1 MYAYMFH
8 YLDLKTTRYP
18 RKAWGTHAP
27 RRVFIIGNKIAT
39 TKSTKLWKKPRHA
52 NYSRKHTPRSTSIT
66 NRLNYLCL
74 HRSTADMVRSA
85 KPSTRLPDS
94 PPPSEETVMADTSP
108 TNKRNTPD
116 HGKSVQKRAKGY
128 PTPISIQRD
137 HTLLDFWYGFPVMEN
152 LAYEANLPPL
162 LTRASVQELVTLGY
176 VASEAEERRTAK
188 MSFPRVMQKLWP
200 TSRPDTAAGQHVN
213 LTQLPSDIEVHPV
226 THLSLDY
233 QVLLHFEKPSTPFT
247 QDQIM
252 QKVILR
258 LSNMNIL
265 LGDQIGEPVAILCH
279 GPKTARV
286 WSGMV
291 KLHLKHPEQDGL
303 ALLHGTRAFVIT
315 LDNDKPYI
323 AKVAK
328 SYDPL
333 ASSSLLSV
341 KINSETIRDLDAQQ
355 LLKTVVETSFCRG
368 HDYEI
373 TQAQKTARET
383 YGWLVTTSPEQLDK
397 IDKSRIPVL
406 GELLQPIT
414 NRGDQ
419 LSREDVVK
427 RNCLVLIAKGLN
439 LTKPMDSTTEV
450 LKTHLGPKNV
460 ASIFYPRQKGS
471 THSGIANVEC
481 LNSAVYKQ
489 NLRKSFRL
497 HGKWVEFQPHPNS
510 LDGSAKPDNETL
522 RKYGFLDVNN
532 AIANTVEA
540 LQNAPGP
547 NKKQLTKEDITTL
560 VKDVVSEENG
570 KLRSEFQADMTTLK
584 TTISSEAQ
592 IYADRINFELR
603 NALTNLEQVLVQSM
617 QVVKNLARPT
627 PPALEDHSSPQPKLL

>member
-1 MYAYMFH
+1 MLQ
-8 YLDLKTTRYP
+8 YLVLEITHNP
-18 RKAWGTHAP
+18 RNAWETHAP
-27 RRVFIIGNKIAT
+27 RRVFTIAKKT
-39 TKSTKLWKKPRHA
+39 SIKQKLRPSILWKKKRHI
-52 NYSRKHTPRSTSIT
+52 NYPVIT
-66 NRLNYLCL
+66 NSLTISCL
-74 HRSTADMVRSA
+74 HRSTSSMARS
-85 KPSTRLPDS
+85 SRNNNRLPDS
-94 PPPSEETVMADTSP
+94 PPPAGEIVMADTSP
-108 TNKRNTPD
+108 TNKRTTPD
-116 HGKSVQKRAKGY
+116 NGKSAQKKAKSH
-128 PTPISIQRD
+128 PIPISIQRD
-137 HTLLDFWYGFPVMEN
+137 HSLLEFWYGFPVMEN

-162 LTRASVQELVTLGY
+162 ITRASVQKLVTQGY
-176 VASEAEERRTAK
+176 TTSEAEERRTAK

-200 TSRPDTAAGQHVN
+200 INRPDFAAGQHIN
-213 LTQLPSDIEVHPV
+213 LTQLPSDIEVHSA

-252 QKVILR
+252 KKVLLR
-258 LSNMNIL
+258 LSSMNIL
-265 LGDQIGEPVAILCH
+265 LGDQIREPVAILCH
-279 GPKTARV
+279 GPKNIRV

-291 KLHLKHPEQDGL
+291 KLHLKNPELDGL
-303 ALLHGTRAFVIT
+303 ALLHGTRVFVIS
-315 LDNDKPYI
+315 LDDDIPHI
-323 AKVAK
+323 AKIAK

-333 ASSSLLSV
+333 ASSSMLSV
-341 KINSETIRDLDAQQ
+341 KINSETIRDLDAHQ
-355 LLKTVVETSFCRG
+355 LLKTVVESSFTRG

-373 TQAQKTARET
+373 TQAQKTAGET
-383 YGWLVTTSPEQLDK
+383 YGWLVTTSPEQLER
-397 IDKSRIPVL
+397 IDKNRIPVL

-414 NRGDQ
+414 NKGDQ
-419 LSREDVVK
+419 LSREDIIK

-439 LTKPMDSTTEV
+439 LTKPMEATTEV

-489 NLRKSFRL
+489 NLRKSIRL
-497 HGKWVEFQPHPNS
+497 QGKWVEFQPHPNS

-522 RKYGFLDVNN
+522 RQYGFMDVNN

-540 LQNAPGP
+540 LQNAPGL

-570 KLRSEFQADMTTLK
+570 KLRTEFQADMTTLK

-592 IYADRINFELR
+592 NYADRINFELR
-603 NALTNLEQVLVQSM
+603 CALTNLEQVLVQSM
-617 QVVKNLARPT
+617 QVVKNLARPSL
-627 PPALEDHSSPQPKLL
+627 PALEELSSPQSKTI

>member
-1 MYAYMFH
+1 
-8 YLDLKTTRYP
+8 
-18 RKAWGTHAP
+18 
-27 RRVFIIGNKIAT
+27 
-39 TKSTKLWKKPRHA
+39 
-52 NYSRKHTPRSTSIT
+52 
-66 NRLNYLCL
+66 
-74 HRSTADMVRSA
+74 
-85 KPSTRLPDS
+85 
-94 PPPSEETVMADTSP
+94 
-108 TNKRNTPD
+108 
-116 HGKSVQKRAKGY
+116 
-128 PTPISIQRD
+128 
-137 HTLLDFWYGFPVMEN
+137 
-152 LAYEANLPPL
+152 
-162 LTRASVQELVTLGY
+162 
-176 VASEAEERRTAK
+176 
-188 MSFPRVMQKLWP
+188 
-200 TSRPDTAAGQHVN
+200 
-213 LTQLPSDIEVHPV
+213 
-226 THLSLDY
+226 
-233 QVLLHFEKPSTPFT
+233 
-247 QDQIM
+247 M

-258 LSNMNIL
+258 LSSMNIL

-279 GPKTARV
+279 GPKSARV

-291 KLHLKHPEQDGL
+291 KLHLKLPEQDGL
-303 ALLHGTRAFVIT
+303 ALLHGTRVFVIS

-341 KINSETIRDLDAQQ
+341 KINSETIRELNAQQ
-355 LLKTVVETSFCRG
+355 LLKIVVETNFNRS

-373 TQAQKTARET
+373 TQAQKITGES
-383 YGWLVTTSPEQLDK
+383 YGWLVTTSPEQLEKMDK
-397 IDKSRIPVL
+397 HRIPVL

-414 NRGDQ
+414 NKGDQ
-419 LSREDVVK
+419 LSREDIVK

-439 LTKPMDSTTEV
+439 LTKPMDATTEV
-450 LKTHLGPKNV
+450 LKAHLGPKNV
-460 ASIFYPRQKGS
+460 ASIFYPRQKGH

-481 LNSAVYKQ
+481 LNAAVYKQ

-522 RKYGFLDVNN
+522 HKYGFLDINN
-532 AIANTVEA
+532 AIANIVEA

-547 NKKQLTKEDITTL
+547 SKKQLTKEDITTL

-570 KLRSEFQADMTTLK
+570 KLRSEFQADMSTLK

-617 QVVKNLARPT
+617 QVVKTLARP
-627 PPALEDHSSPQPKLL
+627 ALEENSSQQPKML